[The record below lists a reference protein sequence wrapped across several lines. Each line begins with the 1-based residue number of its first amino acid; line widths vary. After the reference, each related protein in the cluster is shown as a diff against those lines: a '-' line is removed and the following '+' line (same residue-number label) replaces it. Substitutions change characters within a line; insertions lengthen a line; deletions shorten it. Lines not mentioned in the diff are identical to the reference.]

1 MIDNKYLEKITD
13 YIEKTLTKKDKI
25 EFESYMNKDSE
36 FKKIVND
43 IELNTSAL
51 KKLDDIEGPSDFV
64 VKLNQRIDEYENSGL
79 FNQISSKIS
88 NLFLK
93 SDTLTLLSGASLI
106 IILSFSFFKFS
117 NSSVNQQIVDMN
129 DFNDSSMAINDSDS
143 LNIEDPVL
151 LLGNDK

>member
-43 IELNTSAL
+43 IELNTLAL

-79 FNQISSKIS
+79 FNQMSSKIS

-129 DFNDSSMAINDSDS
+129 DFNDSSIAINDSDS